1 MATFTY
7 FAYGSNMLL
16 ERLRKRCKT
25 ARFPRVAV
33 VHGYTLAFSKKSKI
47 DGSGKATIVKTL
59 NDDNALY
66 GVLFEI
72 DLDER
77 PCLNRVEGSDYDR
90 NDEFVVTR
98 VDTNEK
104 LVVTTYVAKH
114 NVIEKNLMPYDWYKL
129 LIVAGAWQAKVP
141 DFYLA
146 RLEAIESI
154 PDPCPE
160 RPARKEALAVVNES
174 GWVDA

>member
-25 ARFPRVAV
+25 ARFLGVAV
-33 VHGYTLAFSKKSKI
+33 VHGYTLAFSKKSRK
-47 DGSGKATIVKTL
+47 DGSGKATIARTV
-59 NDDNALY
+59 NDDTALY

-77 PCLNRVEGSDYDR
+77 PCLNRAEGSDYDR
-90 NDEFVVTR
+90 NDEFVVMR
-98 VDTNEK
+98 ADSNEK
-104 LVVTTYVAKH
+104 LSVTTYVAKH
-114 NVIEKNLMPYDWYKL
+114 SAMENNLVPYDWYKL
-129 LIVAGAWQAKVP
+129 LIVAGAWQGKVP

-146 RLEAIESI
+146 RLKAIESI